1 MGIHFNVQQNKGE
14 INNLEHPVIIPE
26 ISQWLPERQERSG
39 LGQECQD
46 VVCGGGW
53 WQCKTFSADFMLL

>member
-1 MGIHFNVQQNKGE
+1 MGIHFNVQQRKGE

-53 WQCKTFSADFMLL
+53 